1 LRIRRTVWIALLA
14 GLAFAG
20 ILVARFPAVW
30 AAGALPPWL
39 SCDDVEGTVWNGTCT
54 GLTLRHQQAVGDLAW
69 QLHPLR
75 LLAAR
80 LAAHVQLTQGTAFLN
95 ADVEWG
101 PGHRLLG
108 RDVHARFELDPQL
121 LPALPAN
128 LTGGARADL
137 AYIEMKG
144 NLLTDLR
151 GRIEVHDL
159 MQHQGAGT
167 PLGSYSLSFPGAR
180 GGGEL
185 VGELQDLGGPLAL
198 AGTVRMTPEPG
209 FLLDG
214 KVATRA
220 SVTPDLAQQLQILGA
235 PDAQGRRSFS
245 IANTF

>member
-1 LRIRRTVWIALLA
+1 
-14 GLAFAG
+14 
-20 ILVARFPAVW
+20 
-30 AAGALPPWL
+30 
-39 SCDDVEGTVWNGTCT
+39 
-54 GLTLRHQQAVGDLAW
+54 
-69 QLHPLR
+69 
-75 LLAAR
+75 
-80 LAAHVQLTQGTAFLN
+80 
-95 ADVEWG
+95 
-101 PGHRLLG
+101 
-108 RDVHARFELDPQL
+108 VHARFELDPQL

-220 SVTPDLAQQLQILGA
+220 SVTADLARQLQILGP